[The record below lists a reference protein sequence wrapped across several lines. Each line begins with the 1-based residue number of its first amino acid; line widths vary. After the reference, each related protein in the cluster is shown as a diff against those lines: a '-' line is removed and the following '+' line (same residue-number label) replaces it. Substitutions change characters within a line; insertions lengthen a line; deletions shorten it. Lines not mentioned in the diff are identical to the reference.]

1 MWTYH
6 GKPFTHFLT
15 NGADMDA
22 VELHFILLDG
32 IMVPISQLIFV
43 TGYAGVIEE
52 GHPGKN

>member
-15 NGADMDA
+15 NGPDMDA